1 MPNHVTNILEANE
14 EVLASLVNGERV
26 DFGNVLPCKLPNEIG
41 DVYSSA
47 ESAAKEELGIEKD
60 YFKHTTDNHEIL
72 KQKDNMV
79 ENYQKT
85 GYFHEMD
92 FARKEWGT
100 KWNAY
105 NSNIQKDQLIFQTA
119 WSAPIKV
126 IIALSKQF
134 PNEEITLTYA
144 DEDIGNNCGRIIF
157 NAGELISNNSL
168 TLKECCEV
176 LNYDYEQYL
185 KDIAEDDED

>member
-1 MPNHVTNILEANE
+1 MPNHVTNILKASE
-14 EVLASLVNGERV
+14 EVLTALVNGEKV
-26 DFGNVLPCKLPNEIG
+26 DFRNVLPWNLPNEIG
-41 DVYSSA
+41 SFYSMA
-47 ESAAKEELGIEKD
+47 EWLAEEELGLKPE
-60 YFKHTTDNHEIL
+60 FMSSTESSQEIVA
-72 KQKDNMV
+72 QKNLMV
-79 ENYQKT
+79 ENYKQT
-85 GYFHEMD
+85 GYFHEID

-105 NSNIQKDQLIFQTA
+105 DSNIQKDRLIFQTA

-157 NAGELISNNSL
+157 NGGELMSNNSL